1 MSLLNLR
8 RLAAVQRYGD
18 EWNSSQRGEEPLR
31 RADRNF
37 ADLLQ
42 EVRVVLTGAQLLF
55 GFLLTLAV
63 SDRFR
68 SIDPAMKALYV
79 GVLVTAALTIGLLV
93 APVCYHRRVFQC
105 GRKQELVRV
114 SHRLVTAGLITM
126 WLTVLGAVVLV
137 LSLILHTTMAL
148 LVTGLLGLFLA
159 GLWWLLPSCGGGPD
173 ERLAMGKVRK
183 IRYSAGG
190 GIRGNG
196 TLAGNDRPLASRHAF
211 GTRKY
216 SDCEETRNDNH

>member
-1 MSLLNLR
+1 MSLLNSRCLTV
-8 RLAAVQRYGD
+8 VQRYDD

-42 EVRVVLTGAQLLF
+42 EVRVVLTGVQLLF

-68 SIDPAMKALYV
+68 SIDPAMKILYV

-137 LSLILHTTMAL
+137 LSLVLHTAMAL
-148 LVTGLLGLFLA
+148 LLTGLLGVFLA
-159 GLWWLLPSCGGGPD
+159 GLWWLLPSCGGGRD
-173 ERLAMGKVRK
+173 ERLAAGKGQ
-183 IRYSAGG
+183 IS
-190 GIRGNG
+190 RGRRSVHS
-196 TLAGNDRPLASRHAF
+196 LVPV
-211 GTRKY
+211 
-216 SDCEETRNDNH
+216 

>member
-1 MSLLNLR
+1 MSLLNSR
-8 RLAAVQRYGD
+8 RLTAMQRYGD

-42 EVRVVLTGAQLLF
+42 EVRVVLTGVQLLF

-79 GVLVTAALTIGLLV
+79 GVLVTAALTIGLFV

-148 LVTGLLGLFLA
+148 LVTGLLGVFLA
-159 GLWWLLPSCGGGPD
+159 GLWWLLPSCGGGPG
-173 ERLAMGKVRK
+173 ERLAAGKGQISRGVGPPGG
-183 IRYSAGG
+183 AG
-190 GIRGNG
+190 R
-196 TLAGNDRPLASRHAF
+196 
-211 GTRKY
+211 
-216 SDCEETRNDNH
+216 

>member
-1 MSLLNLR
+1 MSVLNSRCLT
-8 RLAAVQRYGD
+8 AVQRYDD
-18 EWNSSQRGEEPLR
+18 EWNFSQRGEEPLR

-42 EVRVVLTGAQLLF
+42 EVRVVLTGVQLLF

-105 GRKQELVRV
+105 GRKQELVRA
-114 SHRLVTAGLITM
+114 SHRLVTAGLVTM

-137 LSLILHTTMAL
+137 LSLVLHTAMAL
-148 LVTGLLGLFLA
+148 LLTGLLGMLLA
-159 GLWWLLPSCGGGPD
+159 GLWWLLPSCGGGSAKGSQ
-173 ERLAMGKVRK
+173 RGKGR
-183 IRYSAGG
+183 SAV
-190 GIRGNG
+190 
-196 TLAGNDRPLASRHAF
+196 A
-211 GTRKY
+211 
-216 SDCEETRNDNH
+216 